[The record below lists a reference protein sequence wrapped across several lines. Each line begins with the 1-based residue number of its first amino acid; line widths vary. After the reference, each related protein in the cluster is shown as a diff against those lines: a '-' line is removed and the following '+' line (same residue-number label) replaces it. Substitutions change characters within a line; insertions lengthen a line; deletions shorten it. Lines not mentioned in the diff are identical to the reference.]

1 MRRNRSDDTE
11 TEPTSNSL
19 LDGSRG
25 SSAEPVPAGS
35 KGLMDRFGGGS
46 TDASSGGSRSLV
58 DRVRGP
64 SAEPP
69 KRESG
74 GVLDRAKA
82 KYGLGTLLVVAGA
95 GLFLFPEPV
104 TSTAG
109 VVLMA
114 AGIMLWLLG

>member
-11 TEPTSNSL
+11 TEPESSGL

-46 TDASSGGSRSLV
+46 TTSSTSGSRSLV
-58 DRVRGP
+58 DRMRGR
-64 SAEPP
+64 SAEPDATD
-69 KRESG
+69 SG
-74 GVLDRAKA
+74 SFFGRARA
-82 KYGLGTLLVVAGA
+82 KYGLGTLLAVAGVA
-95 GLFLFPEPV
+95 LFLFPEPV

-109 VVLMA
+109 IVLIA
-114 AGIMLWLLG
+114 AGVVLWLLG